1 MPNNS
6 ATAFS
11 PALPSAPSDLAWR
24 VIGLAGIY
32 RLLIPPGLLLL
43 QWLTAPDFLVR
54 VQSPDLL
61 MTVCIG
67 YFLAGLLLLLTRGLH
82 WPNLRMLALVNAL
95 VDTAGISLVLYAS
108 GGVASGLGILLV
120 LPVGAMA
127 ILAGSRDVFLI
138 AAVAALG
145 VLAQQIAVCIHG
157 DAPATDYP
165 TAGVLGAVL
174 FVIGL
179 SVWPV
184 ANRLRESEAL
194 ARRQEVD
201 LANLAQLSQYIVQH
215 LRESILVVDPQ
226 DRIRLINES
235 AAQILGDRAAY
246 PGALLGEASPRLLY
260 LLESWRR
267 STAAAGGAD
276 SAQTFVSDD
285 GGRIIQ
291 PHFAPLGNAQPA
303 PILVFLEDTSVIA
316 EKVQQSKLAALGR
329 LSASIAHEIRN
340 PVGAMSHAGQLL
352 AEAPGLTG
360 EDKRLTDIIRTN
372 ADRVSTII
380 NNVLQLSR
388 REQARLER
396 LSLAAWIEEFRE
408 EFCETMQWPA
418 SRLIVEGLGPGT
430 TLRDSSAALRE
441 SSAPFR
447 DAGAP
452 LRDPGAALRSAD
464 IEVRADPGQ
473 LRQVIWNLC
482 DNAIKH
488 AVKEGADGLIEIRYG
503 RLTPSLRPFLEVA
516 DRGPGVPPDHAERIF
531 EPFFSGERG
540 GTGLGLFL
548 ARELAQTS
556 GATLLY
562 EPRSGGGS
570 TFRLVFADPQRWEI

>member
-1 MPNNS
+1 MAAPAYTLS
-6 ATAFS
+6 AS
-11 PALPSAPSDLAWR
+11 VPSVPSDLAWR
-24 VIGLAGIY
+24 VIGLASVY
-32 RLLIPPGLLLL
+32 RLLIPPALLLI
-43 QWLTAPDFLVR
+43 QWFTAPDFLVR
-54 VQSPDLL
+54 VQRPDLL
-61 MTVCIG
+61 MTVCVG
-67 YFLAGLLLLLTRGLH
+67 YFLAGLLLMLTRSIQWAGL
-82 WPNLRMLALVNAL
+82 RTLALVNAF

-108 GGVASGLGILLV
+108 GGVSSGLGILLV

-145 VLAQQIAVCIHG
+145 VLAQQIAVCTQG
-157 DAPATDYP
+157 DAPATDYT
-165 TAGVLGAVL
+165 TAGVLGAIL

-194 ARRQEVD
+194 ARRHEVD

-215 LRESILVVDPQ
+215 LRESILVVDAE

-260 LLESWRR
+260 LLESWRKHTDTGSDPR
-267 STAAAGGAD
+267 
-276 SAQTFVSDD
+276 QNFVSDD

-291 PHFAPLGNAQPA
+291 PHFAPLGRARPA

-352 AEAPGLTG
+352 AESPVLSG
-360 EDKRLTDIIRTN
+360 EDKRLTDIIRSN
-372 ADRVSTII
+372 AERVSGII
-380 NNVLQLSR
+380 DNVLSLSR
-388 REQARLER
+388 REGTRLER
-396 LSLAAWIEEFRE
+396 LSLEAWIEDFRD

-418 SRLIVEGLGPGT
+418 SRLAVRGRGADPLPG
-430 TLRDSSAALRE
+430 E
-441 SSAPFR
+441 
-447 DAGAP
+447 
-452 LRDPGAALRSAD
+452 D
-464 IEVRADPGQ
+464 IEVRADASQ
-473 LRQVIWNLC
+473 LRQVVWNLC
-482 DNAIKH
+482 DNAIRH
-488 AVKEGADGLIEIRYG
+488 AVKDRADALIEIYYG
-503 RLTPSLRPFLEVA
+503 RLSPSMRPYLEVA
-516 DRGPGVPPDHAERIF
+516 DRGPGVPAENAERIF

-562 EPRSGGGS
+562 EARPGGGS
-570 TFRLVFADPQRWEI
+570 IFRLVFADPQRWQMR